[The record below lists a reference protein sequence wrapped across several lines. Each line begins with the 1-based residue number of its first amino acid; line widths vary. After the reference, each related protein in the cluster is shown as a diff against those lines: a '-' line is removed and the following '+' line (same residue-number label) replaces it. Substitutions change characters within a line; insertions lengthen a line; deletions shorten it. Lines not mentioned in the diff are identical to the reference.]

1 MAGERLW
8 VPATNLG
15 DSAVLLPLALVILAW
30 ISPNAWRLSS
40 ALGGLLAADMVLVAL
55 TKIACMGWGL
65 HPPAIAAAYGGCLK
79 IARPPSTNR

>member
-30 ISPNAWRLSS
+30 ISPSAWRVSS
-40 ALGGLLAADMVLVAL
+40 ALRGLLAADMVLVAHAL
-55 TKIACMGWGL
+55 NNIPTV
-65 HPPAIAAAYGGCLK
+65 
-79 IARPPSTNR
+79 TE